1 MYIYDFACVRKSSE
15 WSQWAWGSNGFRLG
29 SRVGDKWTRAS
40 HVLFLSRHSNG
51 KPKHH
56 LNQES
61 HLRIDPPRKTL
72 HMHEVTKVSP
82 SLSFRHTL
90 YAYFTIVLE
99 SREMGGVTEPP
110 FQLQLADHFA
120 LYSCG
125 SASYKPLH
133 LDKDS
138 YRVLGHIKRRKI
150 GTPQF
155 IAATERERES
165 GSPAIIPWKC
175 ENEWNISCPMLK
187 KKLFEGFEKGHGL
200 RQCKSHPRPN
210 QPLTPIHKCSSNSI
224 PPSLAFPLTNS
235 VFAFPPNFH
244 STQLSRLAF

>member
-1 MYIYDFACVRKSSE
+1 MSMRVEWIPSRIESRRQVDKSFPCPLFISTLYWE
-15 WSQWAWGSNGFRLG
+15 AKAPSQ
-29 SRVGDKWTRAS
+29 SREPLENW
-40 HVLFLSRHSNG
+40 
-51 KPKHH
+51 P
-56 LNQES
+56 
-61 HLRIDPPRKTL
+61 PPRKTL

-82 SLSFRHTL
+82 SLSFKHTL

-155 IAATERERES
+155 IAATQREREWLS
-165 GSPAIIPWKC
+165 GNHSLKMR
-175 ENEWNISCPMLK
+175 EWMKYIMSNAQKEAFWGLW
-187 KKLFEGFEKGHGL
+187 EG
-200 RQCKSHPRPN
+200 P
-210 QPLTPIHKCSSNSI
+210 
-224 PPSLAFPLTNS
+224 
-235 VFAFPPNFH
+235 
-244 STQLSRLAF
+244 

>member
-1 MYIYDFACVRKSSE
+1 
-15 WSQWAWGSNGFRLG
+15 
-29 SRVGDKWTRAS
+29 
-40 HVLFLSRHSNG
+40 
-51 KPKHH
+51 
-56 LNQES
+56 
-61 HLRIDPPRKTL
+61 
-72 HMHEVTKVSP
+72 MHEVTKVSP
-82 SLSFRHTL
+82 SLSFKHTL

-155 IAATERERES
+155 IAATQREREWLS
-165 GSPAIIPWKC
+165 GNHS
-175 ENEWNISCPMLK
+175 LK
-187 KKLFEGFEKGHGL
+187 MRE
-200 RQCKSHPRPN
+200 
-210 QPLTPIHKCSSNSI
+210 
-224 PPSLAFPLTNS
+224 
-235 VFAFPPNFH
+235 
-244 STQLSRLAF
+244 